1 MRVMTHAASFW
12 GAMAPLLVGALGGL
26 RSGRSGRSAGGRG
39 AARAAA
45 TSGPV
50 RSSFYVEIG
59 PSNANLDVPTGLGAG
74 QLWTDFHIATPYQSF
89 AQCTFKNGGAT
100 ILVATAFAPN
110 YDAKGQFST
119 PVVLNGPLTVSCPG
133 AGAKVFVSGYK

>member
-1 MRVMTHAASFW
+1 V
-12 GAMAPLLVGALGGL
+12 
-26 RSGRSGRSAGGRG
+26 
-39 AARAAA
+39 
-45 TSGPV
+45 
-50 RSSFYVEIG
+50 
-59 PSNANLDVPTGLGAG
+59 DVPTGLGAG

-110 YDAKGQFST
+110 YDAKRQFST

>member
-1 MRVMTHAASFW
+1 MHIGAS
-12 GAMAPLLVGALGGL
+12 
-26 RSGRSGRSAGGRG
+26 
-39 AARAAA
+39 
-45 TSGPV
+45 
-50 RSSFYVEIG
+50 
-59 PSNANLDVPTGLGAG
+59 DG
-74 QLWTDFHIATPYQSF
+74 QRRRPG
-89 AQCTFKNGGAT
+89 TFKNGGAT